1 MTGLQSWVYIPGGY
15 IGWSFGMLELPD
27 IFTNNLQ
34 LNKLIFKK
42 VKKKKK
48 KKNVYVSRGD
58 FRAWVITLHFA
69 AYFLSYCWSLVS

>member
-1 MTGLQSWVYIPGGY
+1 
-15 IGWSFGMLELPD
+15 MLELPD

-48 KKNVYVSRGD
+48 KEKCVCVKG
-58 FRAWVITLHFA
+58 
-69 AYFLSYCWSLVS
+69 